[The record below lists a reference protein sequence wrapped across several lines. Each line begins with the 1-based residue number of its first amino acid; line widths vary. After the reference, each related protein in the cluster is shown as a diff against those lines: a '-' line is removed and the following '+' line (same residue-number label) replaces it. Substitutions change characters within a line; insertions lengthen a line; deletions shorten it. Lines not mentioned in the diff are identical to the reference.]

1 MFGGWG
7 SWNSRVAKALGDPG
21 VLNGIAMAVAKH
33 AKRHIATSQGRGAAG
48 FETAL
53 KPLKDLDVEYWTRTK
68 PRQGPILGSRE
79 VTEMRQ
85 KRTKDGRVVVKP
97 TKVTEYLVKGQSY
110 RAGGQPLRDT
120 GNLMRNIGARATKIG
135 PTKIEVVLTGPIYGI
150 YHERGF
156 STSGPNYIPMSLK
169 GKRKHSTGNDPA
181 KEGLQF
187 GKDYIMAWGGVTVPA
202 RPFLVPTSKE
212 WSDIGRTI
220 RLGLARVLKGRTR

>member
-7 SWNSRVAKALGDPG
+7 SWNSRVAKALNDPG

-33 AKRHIATSQGRGAAG
+33 AKRHIAKSEGRGAGGEAQA
-48 FETAL
+48 F
-53 KPLKDLDVEYWTRTK
+53 KPLKEMDVEYWSRTK
-68 PRQGPILGSRE
+68 PKEGPILGSRE

-85 KRTKDGRVVVKP
+85 RKSKDGRITVKP

-156 STSGPNYIPMSLK
+156 STSKPNYIPMSMK
-169 GKRKHSTGNDPA
+169 GKRKHATGNDPA
-181 KEGLQF
+181 TEGLAW
-187 GKDYIMAWGGVTVPA
+187 GKDFIIAWGGVDVPA
-202 RPFLVPTSKE
+202 RPFLVPTTKE
-212 WSDIGRTI
+212 WAEIGRTI

>member
-7 SWNSRVAKALGDPG
+7 SWNSRVAKALGDPSI
-21 VLNGIAMAVAKH
+21 LNGIARGVVKCAV
-33 AKRHIATSQGRGAAG
+33 RHIATSQGRGAAG
-48 FETAL
+48 FATAL
-53 KPLKDLDVEYWTRTK
+53 QPLKALNVEYWTRTK

-79 VTEMRQ
+79 VTVMRQ

-120 GNLMRNIGARATKIG
+120 GNLIRNIGARATRIG

-156 STSGPNYIPMSLK
+156 STPGPNYIPMSKK
-169 GKRKHSTGNDPA
+169 GKREHATGNDPA

-187 GKDYIMAWGGVTVPA
+187 GKDYIIAKQGVTVPA